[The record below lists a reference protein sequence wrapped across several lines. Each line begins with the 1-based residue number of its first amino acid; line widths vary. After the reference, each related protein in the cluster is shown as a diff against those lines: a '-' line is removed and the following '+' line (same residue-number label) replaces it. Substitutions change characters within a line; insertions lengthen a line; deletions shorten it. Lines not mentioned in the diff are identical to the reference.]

1 MPASATTNK
10 RLFYATYGIGFAPT
24 GSSPTYIG
32 VSGVQSIGL
41 NTTFKLDPIF
51 QLGELDIFEQL
62 EDIPNVELS
71 IEQVIGDFALACNLA
86 TPNATGAATL
96 ISRFSNGQCTAAIG
110 YYADTASA
118 ASGVGKEEL
127 VTMSGMYVSSISFDF
142 PVEGTAK
149 HSLTLV
155 GNHKEWG
162 TALTTFPNTGFGTAA
177 PADIVRRQN
186 LSSANLPSDLPDTGI
201 DGNKIQSIK
210 ISSDFGRP
218 EIFQLGQKAPYCR
231 YMEFPTEVTCA
242 IEMMELRGDFVTAN
256 PTGDTSVNREISFT
270 WNKGLVLNLGTQNRL
285 LSVTSQGG
293 DTGGG
298 NRMTTYNYRNYNTLT
313 ITDPFL
319 A

>member
-10 RLFYATYGIGFAPT
+10 RLFYATYGLGLAPT
-24 GSSPTYIG
+24 GASPTFVG

-51 QLGELDIFEQL
+51 QLGELDIFDQL
-62 EDIPNVELS
+62 EDIPNVELT
-71 IEQVIGDFALACNLA
+71 IEQVIGDFSLACVLA
-86 TPNATGAATL
+86 TPGHQAATTL
-96 ISRFSNGQCTAAIG
+96 INRFSNTQCTAAIG
-110 YYADTASA
+110 YYPDTASV
-118 ASGVGKEEL
+118 ASGNGKEEL

-149 HSLTLV
+149 HSCTLV

-162 TALTTFPNTGFGTAA
+162 SSLSVFPNAGFGVA
-177 PADIVRRQN
+177 PPVEILRRQN
-186 LSSANLPSDLPDTGI
+186 MTSVTLPSDLPDTGI
-201 DGNKIQSIK
+201 SDNKLQSIK
-210 ISSDFGRP
+210 ISSDFGRQ

-256 PTGDTSVNREISFT
+256 PTGDTSANRSISFS
-270 WNKGLVLNLGTQNRL
+270 WSKGLTLDLGTQNRL

-313 ITDPFL
+313 ITDPI
-319 A
+319 